1 MDPISIIGRFHPVLV
16 HLPIGIF
23 VAAILLSALS
33 MVEQYKFL
41 KDSTRIILGIGLITA
56 VLSMVSGYVLS
67 LEGSNSEAD
76 VEIHQWTA
84 IGMTLIYAAY
94 FFFSPLITNHKYPN
108 LIALLILLG
117 SLVLTG
123 HQGGS
128 LTHGENFLWSIGTE
142 NDKKTTLPVITDIQ
156 KADIYRDIVGHT
168 LQTKCVECHG
178 ANKQKGKLRL
188 DDPTWIDK
196 GGKNGAVLVKG
207 DADNSE
213 LIKRLLLDESD
224 DHHMPPKEK
233 EQLTTA
239 EKSILSWWIR
249 TGAKYTASVESLAPD
264 ENILK
269 ELENFKSNL
278 TRPEVKNIERPVVTA
293 ADALLIQSLKKIG
306 WVISPI
312 AVNDNHL
319 RATGFNLTVDIDSAL
334 TLLGGVADQL
344 IELKLN
350 KSGINDSSI
359 YRIEKFQSLEKL
371 WLENNSISDIGINSI
386 NKLKHLQYLNL
397 SNTQIT
403 TTGLKKIISL
413 GQLRS
418 IYVSRTEIRPE
429 EAKQMMALLKNVKI
443 FTTDSLPKLPTDSLL
458 VKKEK

>member
-1 MDPISIIGRFHPVLV
+1 MDIITIIGRFHPVLV

-23 VAAILLSALS
+23 VTALLLSFFS
-33 MVEQYKFL
+33 MKEKYSFL
-41 KDSTRIILGIGLITA
+41 KDSIRIILGAGLITA
-56 VLSMVSGYVLS
+56 VLSMISGYVLS
-67 LEGSNSEAD
+67 LEGSNPDAD

-94 FFFSPLITNHKYPN
+94 FFFSPLLTQYKYPN
-108 LIALLILLG
+108 IFALLIMLV

-128 LTHGENFLWSIGTE
+128 LTHGENFLWTKGNE
-142 NDKKTTLPVITDIQ
+142 NEIKANTPVIIDIK

-196 GGKNGAVLVKG
+196 GGKNGAVLIKG
-207 DADNSE
+207 DAENSE
-213 LIKRLLLDESD
+213 LIKRLLLDDND
-224 DHHMPPKEK
+224 DHHMPPIEK

-249 TGAKYTASVESLAPD
+249 TGAQYTASVESLQPD
-264 ENILK
+264 EMILK
-269 ELENFKSNL
+269 DLENFKRNL
-278 TRPEVKNIERPVVTA
+278 SKSEVKTIERPSVKA
-293 ADALLIQSLKKIG
+293 ADPSHIQNLKKIG

-312 AVNDNHL
+312 AANDNHL
-319 RATGFNLTVDIDSAL
+319 RATGFNIIVDIDSAL
-334 TLLGGVADQL
+334 NLLGLVSEQL

-350 KSGINDSSI
+350 KVGITDSSI
-359 YRIEKFQSLEKL
+359 KRIEKFQSLEKL

-386 NKLKHLQYLNL
+386 NQLKNIQYLNL
-397 SNTQIT
+397 SNTLIT
-403 TTGLKKIISL
+403 TNGLKKL
-413 GQLRS
+413 NDLLQLRS
-418 IYVSRTEIRPE
+418 IYVSRTEINPE
-429 EAKQMMALLKNVKI
+429 DAKQLMTLLKNVKI
-443 FTTDSLPKLPTDSLL
+443 FTSDSLPKLPTDSLL

>member
-1 MDPISIIGRFHPVLV
+1 
-16 HLPIGIF
+16 
-23 VAAILLSALS
+23 
-33 MVEQYKFL
+33 
-41 KDSTRIILGIGLITA
+41 
-56 VLSMVSGYVLS
+56 
-67 LEGSNSEAD
+67 
-76 VEIHQWTA
+76 
-84 IGMTLIYAAY
+84 
-94 FFFSPLITNHKYPN
+94 
-108 LIALLILLG
+108 
-117 SLVLTG
+117 
-123 HQGGS
+123 
-128 LTHGENFLWSIGTE
+128 
-142 NDKKTTLPVITDIQ
+142 
-156 KADIYRDIVGHT
+156 
-168 LQTKCVECHG
+168 
-178 ANKQKGKLRL
+178 
-188 DDPTWIDK
+188 
-196 GGKNGAVLVKG
+196 
-207 DADNSE
+207 
-213 LIKRLLLDESD
+213 
-224 DHHMPPKEK
+224 
-233 EQLTTA
+233 
-239 EKSILSWWIR
+239 
-249 TGAKYTASVESLAPD
+249 
-264 ENILK
+264 
-269 ELENFKSNL
+269 
-278 TRPEVKNIERPVVTA
+278 VVTA

-350 KSGINDSSI
+350 KSGINDSII

-429 EAKQMMALLKNVKI
+429 DAKQMMALLKNVKI
-443 FTTDSLPKLPTDSLL
+443 FTSDSLPKLPTDSLL

>member
-1 MDPISIIGRFHPVLV
+1 MFEKFS
-16 HLPIGIF
+16 
-23 VAAILLSALS
+23 
-33 MVEQYKFL
+33 FL
-41 KDSTRIILGIGLITA
+41 KASMRVILAAGLITA
-56 VLSMVSGYVLS
+56 VLSMISGYVLS
-67 LEGSNSEAD
+67 LEGDNAEAD

-94 FFFSPLITNHKYPN
+94 FFFSPLLTQYKYPN
-108 LIALLILLG
+108 IIALMIMLS

-128 LTHGENFLWSIGTE
+128 LTHGENFLWMKGDEEKKNLSI
-142 NDKKTTLPVITDIQ
+142 PVITDIR

-207 DADNSE
+207 DAENSE
-213 LIKRLLLDESD
+213 LIKRLLLDDND
-224 DHHMPPKEK
+224 DHHMPPIEK

-249 TGAKYTASVESLAPD
+249 TGAKYTASVESLQPD
-264 ENILK
+264 EAILK
-269 ELENFKSNL
+269 ELENFGKSLSL
-278 TRPEVKNIERPVVTA
+278 TEVKTIERPQVKA
-293 ADALLIQSLKKIG
+293 ADPSHIQNIKKIG

-312 AVNDNHL
+312 AINDNHL
-319 RATGFNLTVDIDSAL
+319 RATGFNLTVNIDSAL
-334 TLLGGVADQL
+334 SLLGLVAEQL

-350 KSGINDSSI
+350 KAGINDSI
-359 YRIEKFQSLEKL
+359 MDRIEKFQTLEKL
-371 WLENNSISDIGINSI
+371 WLENNPISDIGIHSI
-386 NKLKHLQYLNL
+386 KRLENLHYLNV
-397 SNTQIT
+397 SNTLIT
-403 TTGLKKIISL
+403 TNGLKKLDNL

-418 IYVSRTEIRPE
+418 IYASNTEVKPE
-429 EAKQMMALLKNVKI
+429 DVKQLTNILRNVKVY
-443 FTTDSLPKLPTDSLL
+443 TSDSLPKLPTDSLL